1 VIHNAPKKAIARS
14 TAIAAILRITIPP
27 PVRSNL
33 NESATNTQA
42 KKTLAGSA
50 R

>member
-1 VIHNAPKKAIARS
+1 MIHKAPKKAIARS
-14 TAIAAILRITIPP
+14 TAIAAILRITIPRL
-27 PVRSNL
+27 VRSNL
-33 NESATNTQA
+33 SESATNTQA